1 MLGLGSVCEATRA
14 IGAAK
19 RRAER
24 VERSRQ
30 TPGIRCQLCPHLQVN
45 SRLWCVLNITAT
57 GAFMNRVPA
66 TGAIPRLCPCKIFAS
81 WFKHVPNWPEMKKK
95 HEKKKVSGPLFLR
108 LVSLRILRKI
118 NFWIWWNVSKMDR
131 NFLFSGS
138 HGYKTSSKPVS
149 KLVTQKKPSGGN
161 DSVYIY
167 VHADCKRFRSQIS
180 KNFSWRWARFS
191 KLTSYPPNFQNRHFW
206 SIC

>member
-1 MLGLGSVCEATRA
+1 MLGLGSVC
-14 IGAAK
+14 GAKA
-19 RRAER
+19 RPFGSERSERTGR

-118 NFWIWWNVSKMDR
+118 NFWIWWNVSKTDR
-131 NFLFSGS
+131 NFLFS
-138 HGYKTSSKPVS
+138 HGNKTSSKTGSRWFKNVGS
-149 KLVTQKKPSGGN
+149 KDFLQKYLLLGEMSR
-161 DSVYIY
+161 
-167 VHADCKRFRSQIS
+167 KRIRIFCSQEATATKLAKIS
-180 KNFSWRWARFS
+180 TNHTILS
-191 KLTSYPPNFQNRHFW
+191 K
-206 SIC
+206 